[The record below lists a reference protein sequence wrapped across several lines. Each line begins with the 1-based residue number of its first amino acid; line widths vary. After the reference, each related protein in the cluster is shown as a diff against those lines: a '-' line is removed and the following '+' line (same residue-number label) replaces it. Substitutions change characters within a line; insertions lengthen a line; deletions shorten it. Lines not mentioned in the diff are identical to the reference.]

1 MRTST
6 AYFAGAG
13 TVVAAIAIG
22 LGGGLTIGN
31 IMSPH
36 PDKGIEVSRLERR
49 MSGEPVPAANPAP
62 APVPYL
68 AATQPEATA
77 PAAAPAPTQAQPR
90 TEAANP
96 APTPPPAAEQ
106 PATTASIAKPQDPPT
121 PPPPAVALPAR
132 EQAAKPDDAM
142 AKARD
147 ADLKHVDRN
156 RSERRQQWADR
167 RRHEPRQ
174 REQLDAQ
181 QPAEFEQLV
190 TEDAEP
196 REVPAQP
203 RMEFPLF
210 RLFGPPQ

>member
-36 PDKGIEVSRLERR
+36 PDKGVEVSRLDRR
-49 MSGEPVPAANPAP
+49 MSAEPAPAANPSP

-68 AATQPEATA
+68 AATQPA
-77 PAAAPAPTQAQPR
+77 PATTPAPAEPR
-90 TEAANP
+90 TEATNAV
-96 APTPPPAAEQ
+96 PPPVAEQ
-106 PATTASIAKPQDPPT
+106 PVATASTAKPQDPP
-121 PPPPAVALPAR
+121 PAAAPPAR

-147 ADLKHVDRN
+147 ADLKHIERN

-167 RRHEPRQ
+167 RRREPRQ
-174 REQLDAQ
+174 REQLEAQ
-181 QPAEFEQLV
+181 QPVEVEQQV

-196 REVPAQP
+196 REIPAPP